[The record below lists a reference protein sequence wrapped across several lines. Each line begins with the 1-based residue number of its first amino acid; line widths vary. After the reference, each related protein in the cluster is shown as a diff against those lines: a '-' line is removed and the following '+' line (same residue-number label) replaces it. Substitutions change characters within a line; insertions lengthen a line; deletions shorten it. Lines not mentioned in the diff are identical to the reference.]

1 MTFAFEYLDFDI
13 KAKQSKS
20 ISLLRSF
27 VNFYLADKFYGFD
40 IDGIWIAFY
49 KNPSASRKLKCKKVY
64 KKYLSIEV
72 AGNFS
77 GDTSLNLTDFAE
89 GFRLVKEAVEIA
101 NNSGVTAG
109 DDFQGKQLLI
119 DLSEIQSNIPSSQKT
134 LNIFSNQ
141 EKKIRQA
148 TTVKSVDCYIKAWQ
162 AMPRP
167 LTKRLMGVRVYPK
180 YSNSQEGRLLMPYSY
195 MFSEIFSTV
204 LRNENIMTPGYSEI
218 YFSVGETLDEAKT
231 EIAVEDWHKY
241 TYAAIEI
248 SSFSSSTEFEKEK
261 IVFDALCD
269 ALRLIAD
276 FDHFG
281 KEKIEHAIASIS
293 KEGSQTLLTYSKI
306 ENADYIAAIEY
317 QVEPDHRKNVPFY
330 LHLVAKSSGK
340 NSKKLIGEFDTLWL
354 AHYMTTM
361 KFSKGE
367 VVITGKRGLRGE
379 LSRRNAKVPD
389 EYRFKIDEMLNPESL
404 A

>member
-1 MTFAFEYLDFDI
+1 MTFAFEYLNFDT
-13 KAKQSKS
+13 KAKESKS
-20 ISLLRSF
+20 ISLLQSF

-49 KNPSASRKLKCKKVY
+49 KNPSISRKLKCKKVY

-77 GDTSLNLTDFAE
+77 VETSLNLVDFAE
-89 GFRLVKEAVEIA
+89 GFRLIKVAVETA
-101 NNSGVTAG
+101 NNSGVTTA

-119 DLSEIQSNIPSSQKT
+119 DLSEIQSNIPSSQKE

-141 EKKIRQA
+141 EKNLRELA
-148 TTVKSVDCYIKAWQ
+148 TVKSVDSYIRAWQ
-162 AMPRP
+162 ATPRP

-180 YSNSQEGRLLMPYSY
+180 YANSQEGRLLMPYSY

-204 LRNENIMTPGYSEI
+204 LRNENILTPGYLEI
-218 YFSVGETLDEAKT
+218 YFSIGETLNEAKKAFVI
-231 EIAVEDWHKY
+231 EYWHKY
-241 TYAAIEI
+241 TYAAIEL
-248 SSFSSSTEFEKEK
+248 SSFSSSTESEKEG

-276 FDHFG
+276 FEHLD
-281 KEKIEHAIASIS
+281 KEKIEHVIAFIS
-293 KEGSQTLLTYSKI
+293 KEGAQTLLTYSKV
-306 ENADYIAAIEY
+306 ENADYTAAIEY
-317 QVEPDHRKNVPFY
+317 QVEPDHRKNIPFY
-330 LHLVAKSSGK
+330 LHIVEKSTGK
-340 NSKKLIGEFDTLWL
+340 NSKKLIGYFDTLWL

-389 EYRFKIDEMLNPESL
+389 EYRFEINEMLNSERL